1 MNSINSLD
9 LVENEF
15 KVLANEMKKRYNN
28 IKEVRETYLSKIM
41 DLILFFSKLIKL

>member
-28 IKEVRETYLSKIM
+28 IKEVRKI
-41 DLILFFSKLIKL
+41 L